1 MKKILPVFSYLFH
14 PLFIPVL
21 ALIYF
26 FILDVNILVP
36 AEKYLLLIQV
46 VIVTILIPIS
56 FYFLLR
62 SLGKIDSAMAHET
75 RERKAPLLMHALLV
89 YLLLRQSVTFDM
101 VPELYYFFLGVLLST
116 MAALVLLFF
125 ELKVSLHM
133 MGMGGF
139 LFFVIG
145 IGIHNGH
152 NIGNLAAFWLVMAGL
167 TASSR
172 LVLKA
177 HSFRELMFGFFFGIL
192 PQVAL
197 WHFWL

>member
-1 MKKILPVFSYLFH
+1 LKKILPVFSYLFH

-26 FILDVNILVP
+26 FILDVNILIP

-46 VIVTILIPIS
+46 VIITVLIPIS

-62 SLGKIDSAMAHET
+62 SLGRIDSVMAHDT
-75 RERKAPLLMHALLV
+75 RERKAPLFMHSLLI

-101 VPELYYFFLGVLLST
+101 VPELYYFFLGVLVST
-116 MAALVLLFF
+116 IAALAFVFF
-125 ELKVSLHM
+125 KIKVSLHM

-145 IGIHNGH
+145 LGLHNH
-152 NIGNLAAFWLVMAGL
+152 LNIANLAAFWLIVSGL

-172 LVLKA
+172 LVLGA
-177 HSFRELMFGFFFGIL
+177 HTFRELVYGFFIGLL
-192 PQVAL
+192 PQAAL